1 MANIRCFDSS
11 KPNLTASEL
20 SRGKKKKIIY
30 NEIRENVKEFNT
42 ANPTKQNGKEYNSQ
56 TIVNTTCDISFG
68 SLEYAE
74 SYAVLDD
81 IREGAGLCN
90 PVIITTPITTVQYA
104 ACRNICS
111 NTFANGFQ
119 DTGQTGGGSIVSID
133 NVNTTLNQLMVSD
146 ATTHQYLQ
154 NLDTNANLTT
164 SVIAIPTLTYAASQF
179 TTQTLSLGTGPLRY
193 RNATFL
199 GSCNATTAPYTNPMF
214 VIQYSTTGTGNWFSD
229 GIEPSFFVNTTA
241 DWQFCFQRSNVPTQY
256 VRLFF
261 VNATT
266 FTSLQLVLTKN

>member
-20 SRGKKKKIIY
+20 SREKKKQIIY
-30 NEIRENVKEFNT
+30 NEIRQNVQQFNT
-42 ANPTKQNGKEYNSQ
+42 ANPMKLNGNEYNSQ
-56 TIVNTTCDISFG
+56 TIINTTCDISFG

-81 IREGAGLCN
+81 VREGAGLCN

-104 ACRNICS
+104 ACSNICS
-111 NTFANGFQ
+111 DTFANGFQ
-119 DTGQTGGGSIVSID
+119 DTGQTGELAVY
-133 NVNTTLNQLMVSD
+133 D
-146 ATTHQYLQ
+146 ASANEYLQ

-164 SVIAIPTLTYAASQF
+164 SVIIITTLTYAASEF
-179 TTQTLSLGTGPLRY
+179 TTQTLSLGTGALRF

-199 GSCNATTAPYTNPMF
+199 GSCDATAPNNDPMF
-214 VIQYSTTGTGNWFSD
+214 VIQYSTDNSTWFSD
-229 GIEPSFFVNTTA
+229 GIEPSFFQITPTS
-241 DWQFCFQRSNVPTQY
+241 WQFCFQRSNVPTRY
-256 VRLFF
+256 IRLFF